1 MNPRRF
7 AIYAWAVLAFNLLVV
22 LWGAFVR
29 ATGSGAGCGSHW
41 PLCNGEVV
49 PRSPQVATLIEFTHR
64 VTSGIAL
71 ISILVLVVWA
81 FRAFPRGH
89 RVRLGAAFSGLFIV
103 TEALIG
109 AALVL
114 FQQVAGN
121 ASLTRAFSLSIHL
134 VNTFTLIAFLALTA
148 WWAHPGTGPR
158 ESLPRAAPS
167 LPWLLAC
174 ALALLMLLGVSGAI
188 AALGDTL
195 FPASSLAAGVRQDF
209 APTAHIFLR
218 LRAFH
223 PGIAIVSMVF
233 LLWVVMR
240 ILKQHKTRT
249 TQPLGLAVM
258 GLALLQLLVGAVN
271 LGLLAPVPLQ
281 LVHLLVAD
289 LLWIA
294 AVLFS
299 ADVLAGRKI
308 YPL

>member
-1 MNPRRF
+1 MSPRRF
-7 AIYAWAVLAFNLLVV
+7 AIYAWAVLGLNLLVV

-49 PRSPQVATLIEFTHR
+49 PRAPQVATIIEFTHR
-64 VTSGIAL
+64 VTSGVAL
-71 ISILVLVVWA
+71 ISILVLVIWA
-81 FRAFPRGH
+81 FRAYPPGH
-89 RVRLGAAFSGLFIV
+89 RVRLGAALSGIFIV

-109 AALVL
+109 AGLVL
-114 FQQVAGN
+114 FQQVAYN

-148 WWAHPGTGPR
+148 WWAHPGTSPR
-158 ESLPRAAPS
+158 DSFLQAARS
-167 LPWLLAC
+167 LPWLLGS

-209 APTAHIFLR
+209 SPTAHIFLR
-218 LRAFH
+218 LRALH
-223 PGIAIVSMVF
+223 PGIAIVAIVF
-233 LLWVVMR
+233 LLWAVMR
-240 ILKQHKTRT
+240 ILKQYKTRI

-299 ADVLAGRKI
+299 AAVLAGRKI